1 MNYFEL
7 IKSVSKIKLGEAP
20 TLFSEITDDEY
31 NKITDE
37 INNALE
43 EFFLDDSHN
52 FRRKDTT
59 FNTVVGQ
66 QSYNHTYG
74 VIVPNGLYLTDSDGN
89 THDLVFNPDY
99 QSLKKQDTSE
109 NACPSEWTI
118 YNDKI
123 LFYSVPD
130 KVYTVHVAYITDN
143 WAKNAAGVEKLI
155 MELETDEPNFP
166 EKYHSVLKF
175 MALKELYYSD
185 PVRYQ
190 KYGRQASVKM
200 EQIIKESKGTLEK
213 QPQVKMNNVKF

>member
-59 FNTVVGQ
+59 FNTIVGQ

-89 THDLVFNPDY
+89 NMIW
-99 QSLKKQDTSE
+99 SL
-109 NACPSEWTI
+109 I
-118 YNDKI
+118 
-123 LFYSVPD
+123 
-130 KVYTVHVAYITDN
+130 
-143 WAKNAAGVEKLI
+143 
-155 MELETDEPNFP
+155 
-166 EKYHSVLKF
+166 
-175 MALKELYYSD
+175 
-185 PVRYQ
+185 
-190 KYGRQASVKM
+190 
-200 EQIIKESKGTLEK
+200 QIINHLKTRHIRKRM
-213 QPQVKMNNVKF
+213 PF